1 MRQWPKK
8 QGQKDNGLQNR
19 RMRQYNGQKTGT
31 TGQWFTKQKNETIQ
45 WPKNRDNSTMVYK
58 IEE

>member
-1 MRQWPKK
+1 MAKK
-8 QGQKDNGLQNR
+8 QGQQHNGLQNSGL
-19 RMRQYNGQKTGT
+19 QN
-31 TGQWFTKQKNETIQ
+31 NETIQ